1 MPHSKRPFGTKLHI
15 PLQKNQKTKKPNTT
29 NNNQFLASS
38 LLPPPS
44 CCQTEKIISFF
55 SSHGNFCTE
64 RKLRCEPLCIPKD
77 FRMNS
82 VCRCGI
88 VTGPGAWEQFRYS
101 QVILSQPEGNLRWT
115 GRLTVLEIRQMVS
128 LFSDMTQFSLTVSK
142 IKNQKFKNQNL
153 TECVFP
159 YLKSQ
164 HFFFLSLF

>member
-1 MPHSKRPFGTKLHI
+1 MGRFLCRGKKQSKQTKKNEDIYLYTDEMNNRIHVTLTHI
-15 PLQKNQKTKKPNTT
+15 YNATFEKTIWNKTAYSPPKKNKKNKKPNTT

-44 CCQTEKIISFF
+44 CCQTEKNISFF

-101 QVILSQPEGNLRWT
+101 
-115 GRLTVLEIRQMVS
+115 
-128 LFSDMTQFSLTVSK
+128 
-142 IKNQKFKNQNL
+142 
-153 TECVFP
+153 
-159 YLKSQ
+159 
-164 HFFFLSLF
+164 